1 MKIRRAAILLAATL
15 LGCAPGTQEPSN
27 NVPGSTDTTT
37 GTVPDTPPPTTG
49 APTDT
54 TAHVTGF
61 GPVRAGMTVAEAER
75 ALGTSLVLL
84 GPRMEPCHYVLDEK
98 RPGVAYMIIDGRV
111 ARADIRRGSTIRTAE
126 GAGIGDTEERIQ
138 ALYPGRVEVQPHKYV
153 DGHYLIVR
161 SPAPA
166 DTIHRMIFETDGKK
180 VTSYRTGRLPEVRWV
195 EGCS

>member
-1 MKIRRAAILLAATL
+1 MTIHRIALLLAVTL
-15 LGCAPGTQEPSN
+15 LGCTPATQDQADS
-27 NVPGSTDTTT
+27 VPGAADTVT
-37 GTVPDTPPPTTG
+37 GTMPNAPPPTVGT
-49 APTDT
+49 ASDS

-75 ALGTSLVLL
+75 ALGTGLVLL

-98 RPGVAYMIIDGRV
+98 RPGVAYMIIAGHV
-111 ARADIRRGSTIRTAE
+111 ARVDIRRGSTIRTAE

-161 SPAPA
+161 STAPA
-166 DTIHRMIFETDGKK
+166 DSIHRMVFETDGKK